1 LNLVVDRLVN
11 FAEANREL
19 SRYDVAKLRFM
30 LEVIFL
36 NTMEFVFF
44 AVIFAAIGRMTE
56 FLIVVG
62 VLMSVRIFSG
72 GFHFKKY
79 RYCVILS
86 GAVFGLVI
94 LVLPDISRMIGVME
108 ALLAVSILLNIA
120 LAPVSKRNVA
130 HPAKNNFIIKMIS
143 TAILLIYTF
152 LLLNARDNPYVSMIT
167 WMLFIQAVQL
177 IVGKVLI
184 LHGNN
189 KKRYA

>member
-1 LNLVVDRLVN
+1 MNLVVDRLVN

-44 AVIFAAIGRMTE
+44 AVIFAAIGRMVE

-62 VLMSVRIFSG
+62 VLMSVRVFSG
-72 GFHFKKY
+72 GFHLKKY
-79 RYCVILS
+79 RYCVLLS
-86 GAVFGLVI
+86 GTIFGLVI
-94 LVLPDISRMIGVME
+94 LVLPDISQMVGVME
-108 ALLAVSILLNIA
+108 ALLAISILLNIA
-120 LAPVSKRNVA
+120 LAPVSKRNAA
-130 HPAKNNFIIKMIS
+130 HSAKNNFIIKMIS